1 MRKIPEISPEV
12 RRAAV
17 EKAVRLRMSRADIK
31 RKLKDGEISFFDL
44 ENIDL
49 EIRSGFRTLEILES
63 LPGVGKLKAR
73 DIMDELKINHRKKLM
88 GLGTRQKSALEGLVS
103 SHLSAG
109 RKKVWSQKAKR

>member
-1 MRKIPEISPEV
+1 LRKIPEISPEV

-17 EKAVRLRMSRADIK
+17 DKAVRLRTSRAQIK

-44 ENIDL
+44 EDIDM
-49 EIRSGFRTLEILES
+49 EIKKGFRTLEILES

-73 DIMDELKINHRKKLM
+73 NIMEDLNISPRKKLT
-88 GLGTRQKSALEGLVS
+88 GLGARQKSALQELVS
-103 SHLSAG
+103 SHLNAG